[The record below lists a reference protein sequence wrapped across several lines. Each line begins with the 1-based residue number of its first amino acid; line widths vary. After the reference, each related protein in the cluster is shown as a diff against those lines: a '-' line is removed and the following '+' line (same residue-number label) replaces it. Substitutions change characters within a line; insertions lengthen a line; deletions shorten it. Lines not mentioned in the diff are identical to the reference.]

1 LSCIFDEKLIVENG
15 RVATTPFTEPIRVLF
30 DLNEVLKESKNKKEV
45 EFDLFLITAHLLEL
59 QLVFSGSWYKS
70 KYSTKKPSKRGLFC
84 GVFAFS
90 RPNSYLFCVDLSLV
104 YPVTMRKE
112 EFSRL
117 SISQKIKTLYLEGS
131 FVVAIRYYRHKVNL
145 YLLGD
150 EYVEVFY
157 NHKLDQIE
165 KIEFLARKHS
175 RMKFYLD
182 QIKL

>member
-1 LSCIFDEKLIVENG
+1 
-15 RVATTPFTEPIRVLF
+15 
-30 DLNEVLKESKNKKEV
+30 
-45 EFDLFLITAHLLEL
+45 
-59 QLVFSGSWYKS
+59 
-70 KYSTKKPSKRGLFC
+70 
-84 GVFAFS
+84 
-90 RPNSYLFCVDLSLV
+90 
-104 YPVTMRKE
+104 MRKE

-145 YLLGD
+145 YLLED

-182 QIKL
+182 QIKIA

>member
-1 LSCIFDEKLIVENG
+1 M
-15 RVATTPFTEPIRVLF
+15 
-30 DLNEVLKESKNKKEV
+30 
-45 EFDLFLITAHLLEL
+45 
-59 QLVFSGSWYKS
+59 
-70 KYSTKKPSKRGLFC
+70 
-84 GVFAFS
+84 
-90 RPNSYLFCVDLSLV
+90 
-104 YPVTMRKE
+104 MRKE
-112 EFSRL
+112 EFTRL

-182 QIKL
+182 QIKIAQG